1 MAKMLVAGRDCEN
14 CVHAD
19 IKESGDVFCHHRN
32 KKYFYGQYVPC
43 DDKEEREDED

>member
-19 IKESGDVFCHHRN
+19 IKESGDVFCHYRN

-43 DDKEEREDED
+43 DDQEEREDED

>member
-14 CVHAD
+14 CVHAE
-19 IKESGDVFCHHRN
+19 IKNGGDVICHKRN

-43 DDKEEREDED
+43 EDKEEWKEE

>member
-19 IKESGDVFCHHRN
+19 IKESGDVFCHYRN

-43 DDKEEREDED
+43 DDKEEREDEN